1 MTDSDSGEVAELYAR
16 FTRHGPEPSIKA
28 SMLERFIKS
37 PITVWCDLHV
47 DDRHRDPPNAYQE
60 LLFRRGNQH
69 QADVTND
76 LFGTSVSESFRTEEE
91 GFIRVLQLMALG
103 TDAIGDM
110 PVLCRPLGLEGRPD
124 VVRRV
129 SGQPSV
135 FGDHAYE
142 IVEIKSARN
151 IKRHHILQAAL
162 YNLILGE
169 IQGTAPAEF
178 HVVNGDTEMST
189 YAAADFADALDEAI
203 AGLRRILSGAP
214 VPPVYG
220 GALWPWEGHVDGLA
234 VKVGDASIVPGVG
247 ASTRDRLGEIGLL
260 TVDDV
265 ATADPDLLT
274 TVRGIGASKAARVG
288 SAARAIR
295 SGEVVHR
302 APVTKMRLGATEVF
316 IDLEGSTP
324 ELSEDGIATV
334 NYLIGCL
341 VRATN
346 GDVSSDG
353 FVPFFADGPDD
364 EAANTRAFFAWAAGL
379 PDPVFYHWHNYE
391 RTHLTKMAERFSV
404 PNDRSA
410 FVFDRMV
417 DLSPLTTNAFAFPTH
432 GEGLKN
438 IARHLGFEWRQDD
451 VNALASVALYSQ
463 WVGSEAKNSVAKQKI
478 LDYNEDDCRATMV
491 VCDWLRTRPGADS
504 NQTF

>member
-1 MTDSDSGEVAELYAR
+1 
-16 FTRHGPEPSIKA
+16 
-28 SMLERFIKS
+28 
-37 PITVWCDLHV
+37 
-47 DDRHRDPPNAYQE
+47 
-60 LLFRRGNQH
+60 
-69 QADVTND
+69 
-76 LFGTSVSESFRTEEE
+76 
-91 GFIRVLQLMALG
+91 
-103 TDAIGDM
+103 
-110 PVLCRPLGLEGRPD
+110 
-124 VVRRV
+124 
-129 SGQPSV
+129 
-135 FGDHAYE
+135 
-142 IVEIKSARN
+142 
-151 IKRHHILQAAL
+151 L

-169 IQGTAPAEF
+169 VQGVEPAEF

-189 YAAADFADALDEAI
+189 YAAAHYADDLAATI
-203 AGLRRILSGAP
+203 AGLRKTLSGAP
-214 VPPVYG
+214 VPLVYG

-265 ATADPDLLT
+265 AAADPELLK
-274 TVRGIGASKAARVG
+274 TVKGIGASKAARLG
-288 SAARAIR
+288 SSAQAIR

-302 APVTKMRLGATEVF
+302 APVTQMRLGATEVF

-341 VRATN
+341 VREPE
-346 GDVSSDG
+346 GVVSSDR
-353 FVPFFADGPDD
+353 FVPFFADRPDN
-364 EAANTRAFFAWAAGL
+364 EAANTRAFFAWAADL

-391 RTHLTKMAERFSV
+391 RTHLTKMAEGFSV
-404 PNDRSA
+404 PYDRSG

-432 GEGLKN
+432 GEGLKD

-463 WVGSEAKNSVAKQKI
+463 WVESEATNSAAKQKI

-491 VCDWLRTRPGADS
+491 VCDWLRTRHARHAG
-504 NQTF
+504 